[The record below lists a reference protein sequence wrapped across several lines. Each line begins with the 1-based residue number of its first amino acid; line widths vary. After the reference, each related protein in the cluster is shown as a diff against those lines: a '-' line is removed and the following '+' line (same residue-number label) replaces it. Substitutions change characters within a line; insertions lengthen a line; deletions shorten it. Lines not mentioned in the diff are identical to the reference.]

1 MMAHPGLYRPAP
13 FPVAAQG
20 FAMKPAI
27 PSPAGGRL
35 RARLG
40 YSWPVSA
47 RPPRPESAV
56 DPATLLRLIGSL
68 PDEVLG
74 FDDHLVCRYA
84 NASAARRW
92 PGQLAGTA
100 AWPEDLVA
108 VLRRV
113 LSESE
118 AAELQLAC
126 PATGEATRVSA
137 ILVVPEPVGCG
148 SARGVWA
155 LARDVTVLVRQR
167 EAVER
172 LAFTDPLTGLA
183 NRSLLTTRLE
193 AAAIESD
200 RKRSPFGL
208 MLIDLDDFK
217 QVNDQYGHAVGDEL
231 LRMAVDRMRGCLRE
245 TDTLARVGGD
255 EFALVLPGIG
265 VPRDLALVA
274 QRLTTALAE
283 PFTWRDHPLRVSASV
298 GIARYPADTDQV
310 ATMMSHADAALYC
323 AKGRGRGSY
332 HFYDAELTARAE
344 RRMAVEAAL
353 AGAVGRGD
361 FHLVFQPMIALPSQ
375 ATVGAEALLRWDHPT
390 LGSVA
395 PAEFIP
401 AAESTGA
408 IVGIGTWV
416 LGEACRAATRINRD
430 RDLPLKIAINISGRQ
445 FDGSFARRLES
456 ALQVTDCRPD
466 WLEIEINEALLLEN
480 RLDFETVLTLLRDT
494 RLRIAIDHFGTGHSA
509 LGRLSRF
516 PVDLLKID
524 RSFITEIHTDTR
536 RLEWVRGLVAMAH
549 ALKLHVVAE
558 GVENAEQAALLI
570 DAGCDFAQ
578 GWHFGRAL
586 TLDALVDA
594 VALNGPARSVVE

>member
-1 MMAHPGLYRPAP
+1 
-13 FPVAAQG
+13 
-20 FAMKPAI
+20 
-27 PSPAGGRL
+27 
-35 RARLG
+35 
-40 YSWPVSA
+40 
-47 RPPRPESAV
+47 
-56 DPATLLRLIGSL
+56 
-68 PDEVLG
+68 
-74 FDDHLVCRYA
+74 
-84 NASAARRW
+84 
-92 PGQLAGTA
+92 
-100 AWPEDLVA
+100 
-108 VLRRV
+108 
-113 LSESE
+113 
-118 AAELQLAC
+118 
-126 PATGEATRVSA
+126 
-137 ILVVPEPVGCG
+137 
-148 SARGVWA
+148 
-155 LARDVTVLVRQR
+155 
-167 EAVER
+167 
-172 LAFTDPLTGLA
+172 
-183 NRSLLTTRLE
+183 
-193 AAAIESD
+193 
-200 RKRSPFGL
+200 
-208 MLIDLDDFK
+208 
-217 QVNDQYGHAVGDEL
+217 
-231 LRMAVDRMRGCLRE
+231 MRGCLRE

-283 PFTWRDHPLRVSASV
+283 PFSWRDHPLRVSASI

-310 ATMMSHADAALYC
+310 GTMMSHADAALYC

-361 FHLVFQPMIALPSQ
+361 FHLVFQPMIALPSLS
-375 ATVGAEALLRWDHPT
+375 TVGAEALLRWDHPT
-390 LGSVA
+390 LGSVT

-430 RDLPLKIAINISGRQ
+430 RERPLKIAINISGRQ

-536 RLEWVRGLVAMAH
+536 RLEWVRGMIAMAH

-594 VALNGPARSVVE
+594 VALNGPARSVAE